1 MIAMVVVV
9 MEMVV
14 VVIAMGLV
22 VVAVR
27 MVREVVM
34 ARGEEKPRIAW
45 LDVYQKHPP
54 WS

>member
-1 MIAMVVVV
+1 MIAMVVEV
-9 MEMVV
+9 MVV

-27 MVREVVM
+27 MAREVVM

-45 LDVYQKHPP
+45 LVVYQKHLP
-54 WS
+54 WT